1 MQPELIIA
9 ILLGLSTTAILYFF
23 CQDNTSLLEE
33 RIKKVVKK
41 DKAPKKTII
50 QNIAEI
56 LGSLERK
63 NSKNKIQIAKNKLL
77 LMQAGEDS
85 TDESI
90 IIYEGRK
97 ILIFFTLLIASLVIM
112 SFAGFNE
119 TNLIAS
125 ILILLISYKLPD
137 AILKNRI
144 LKRQQEF
151 IKNLP
156 DAIDLLSICIK
167 AGLGLDSALNRV
179 ASEFYITSKVVA
191 QEFDRLNRDV
201 LSGLT
206 KQEAYRNMAICN
218 PNAEVKSFVAL
229 LIQTDKLGTSIT
241 QSLDAYCDS
250 VRTRRRQRLE
260 EITQKAAAKM
270 TIPMVLFMLPAV
282 FIIILYPALIK
293 ISSSMSF

>member
-1 MQPELIIA
+1 MELIIA
-9 ILLGLSTTAILYFF
+9 ILLGISVTLILYSFL
-23 CQDNTSLLEE
+23 QDSTSMLEE

-41 DKAPKKTII
+41 DKTPQKTIV
-50 QNIAEI
+50 QNIAEV
-56 LGSLERK
+56 LGQMGK
-63 NSKNKIQIAKNKLL
+63 DNPKNKVQIAKNKLL

-85 TDESI
+85 TDEAI

-97 ILIFFTLLIASLVIM
+97 VLVFFLLLSLSVICMAFCGFTTINMAIA
-112 SFAGFNE
+112 
-119 TNLIAS
+119 
-125 ILILLISYKLPD
+125 ILILLIAYRLPD
-137 AILKNRI
+137 SILRSKI
-144 LKRQQEF
+144 AKRQREF

-179 ASEFYITSKVVA
+179 ASEFSITSSVVA
-191 QEFDRLNRDV
+191 GEFDRLNRDV

-218 PNAEVKSFVAL
+218 PNEEVKSFVAL

-241 QSLDAYCDS
+241 QSLDSYCDS

-260 EITQKAAAKM
+260 ELAQQAAAKM
-270 TIPMVLFMLPAV
+270 TIPMVLFMLPAI
-282 FIIILYPALIK
+282 FIVILYPALIK
-293 ISSSMSF
+293 ISTNMSF

>member
-1 MQPELIIA
+1 MQFELIIA

-23 CQDNTSLLEE
+23 WQDNTSLLEE
-33 RIKKVVKK
+33 RIKKVAKK
-41 DKAPKKTII
+41 DKAQKKTIV

-56 LGSLERK
+56 LGSVERK
-63 NSKNKIQIAKNKLL
+63 NSKNRKQIERNKLL
-77 LMQAGEDS
+77 LMQAGEAASD
-85 TDESI
+85 DALI
-90 IIYEGRK
+90 LYEGRR
-97 ILIFFTLLIASLVIM
+97 ILIFLLLLILSVVFVAFTGI
-112 SFAGFNE
+112 NE

-125 ILILLISYKLPD
+125 ILILLISYKLPE
-137 AILKNRI
+137 AILKQRI
-144 LKRQQEF
+144 AKRQKEF

-179 ASEFYITSKVVA
+179 ASEFSITSKVVA

-201 LSGLT
+201 LAGLT
-206 KQEAYRNMAICN
+206 KQEAYRNMAISN
-218 PNAEVKSFVAL
+218 PNAEVKSFAAL

-282 FIIILYPALIK
+282 FVYQLLASNCNK
-293 ISSSMSF
+293 FFQ

>member
-1 MQPELIIA
+1 MQLELILA
-9 ILLGLSTTAILYFF
+9 ILLGFSTTAILYFF
-23 CQDNTSLLEE
+23 WQENTSLLEE
-33 RIKKVVKK
+33 RIKKVSKK
-41 DKAPKKTII
+41 DKTPKKTIV
-50 QNIAEI
+50 QNIAEV

-63 NSKNKIQIAKNKLL
+63 NSKNKGQIAKNKLL

-97 ILIFFTLLIASLVIM
+97 ILIFFVLLLLSIIVI
-112 SFAGFNE
+112 SFVGVNE
-119 TNLIAS
+119 VNLIAS
-125 ILILLISYKLPD
+125 ILILLISYKLPEV
-137 AILKNRI
+137 ILKQRI
-144 LKRQQEF
+144 ANRQQEF

-250 VRTRRRQRLE
+250 VRTRQRLE

-282 FIIILYPALIK
+282 FIIILYPALVK
-293 ISSSMSF
+293 ISTNMNF

>member
-1 MQPELIIA
+1 MELIIA
-9 ILLGLSTTAILYFF
+9 ILLGISVTLILYSFL
-23 CQDNTSLLEE
+23 QDSTSMLEE

-41 DKAPKKTII
+41 DKTPQKTIV
-50 QNIAEI
+50 QNIAEV
-56 LGSLERK
+56 LGQMGK
-63 NSKNKIQIAKNKLL
+63 DNPKNKVQIAKNKLL

-85 TDESI
+85 TDEAI

-97 ILIFFTLLIASLVIM
+97 VLVFFLLLSLSAICMAFWGFTTMNMAIA
-112 SFAGFNE
+112 
-119 TNLIAS
+119 
-125 ILILLISYKLPD
+125 ILILLIAYRLPD
-137 AILKNRI
+137 SLLRSKIA
-144 LKRQQEF
+144 KRQKEF

-179 ASEFYITSKVVA
+179 ASEFSITSSVVA
-191 QEFDRLNRDV
+191 SEFDRLNRDV

-218 PNAEVKSFVAL
+218 PNEEVKSFVAL

-241 QSLDAYCDS
+241 QSLDSYCDS

-260 EITQKAAAKM
+260 EIAQQAAAKM
-270 TIPMVLFMLPAV
+270 TIPMVLFMLPAI
-282 FIIILYPALIK
+282 FIVILYPALIK
-293 ISSSMSF
+293 ISTNMSF

>member
-1 MQPELIIA
+1 MELIIA
-9 ILLGLSTTAILYFF
+9 ILLGISVTLILYSFL
-23 CQDNTSLLEE
+23 QDSTSMLEE

-41 DKAPKKTII
+41 DKTPQKTIV
-50 QNIAEI
+50 QNIAEV
-56 LGSLERK
+56 LGQMGK
-63 NSKNKIQIAKNKLL
+63 DNPKNKVQIAKNKLL

-85 TDESI
+85 TDEAI

-97 ILIFFTLLIASLVIM
+97 VLVFFLLLSLSVVGMAFCGFTTINMAIA
-112 SFAGFNE
+112 
-119 TNLIAS
+119 
-125 ILILLISYKLPD
+125 ILILLIAYRLPD
-137 AILKNRI
+137 SILRSKI
-144 LKRQQEF
+144 AKRQKEF

-179 ASEFYITSKVVA
+179 ASEFSITSSVVA
-191 QEFDRLNRDV
+191 GEFDRLNRDV

-218 PNAEVKSFVAL
+218 PNEEVKSFVAL

-241 QSLDAYCDS
+241 QSLDSYCDS

-260 EITQKAAAKM
+260 ELAQQAAAKM
-270 TIPMVLFMLPAV
+270 TIPMVLFMLPAI
-282 FIIILYPALIK
+282 FIVILYPALIK
-293 ISSSMSF
+293 ISTNMSF

>member
-1 MQPELIIA
+1 MELIIA
-9 ILLGLSTTAILYFF
+9 ILLGISITAILFF
-23 CQDNTSLLEE
+23 ILQDNTSMLEE

-41 DKAPKKTII
+41 EKAPQKTII
-50 QNIAEI
+50 QNIAEV
-56 LGSLERK
+56 LGQLDRDKSR
-63 NSKNKIQIAKNKLL
+63 NKVQIAKNKLL

-85 TDESI
+85 TEESI

-97 ILIFFTLLIASLVIM
+97 ILTFFLLLLTSIIIM
-112 SFAGFNE
+112 SFVGFTTINIAISILVLLITYRFPE
-119 TNLIAS
+119 AMLKSKIAS
-125 ILILLISYKLPD
+125 
-137 AILKNRI
+137 
-144 LKRQQEF
+144 RQKEF

-167 AGLGLDSALNRV
+167 AGLGLDSALARV
-179 ASEFYITSKVVA
+179 ASEFSITSKVVA
-191 QEFDRLNRDV
+191 NEFDRLNRDV

-218 PNAEVKSFVAL
+218 PNEEVKSFVAL

-241 QSLDAYCDS
+241 QSLDSYCDS

-260 EITQKAAAKM
+260 EIAQQAAAKM
-270 TIPMVLFMLPAV
+270 TIPMVLFMLPAI

-293 ISSSMSF
+293 ISTNMTF